1 MPSQEPDA
9 PTLRAGRYLTRSEL
23 ALAAKSALEE
33 AGVSHSQAAA
43 DLGATHRTAIT
54 RAVDPGNPAG
64 VDLCRSIL
72 ERYAGY
78 TFAEEPSFLVSRTP
92 S

>member
-1 MPSQEPDA
+1 MPQKEDA
-9 PTLRAGRYLTRSEL
+9 SPALRSGRYLTRSEL
-23 ALAAKSALEE
+23 ALAARHTLEA
-33 AGVSHSQAAA
+33 AGISHSQAA

-54 RAVDPGNPAG
+54 RAVDPDNPAG

-78 TFAEEPSFLVSRTP
+78 TFAEEPSFLVTRV
-92 S
+92 